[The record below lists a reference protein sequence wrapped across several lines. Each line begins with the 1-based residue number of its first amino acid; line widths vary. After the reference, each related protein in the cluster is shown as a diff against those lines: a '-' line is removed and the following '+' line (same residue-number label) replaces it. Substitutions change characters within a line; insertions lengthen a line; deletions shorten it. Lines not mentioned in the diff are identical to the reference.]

1 MWPWYPMSWL
11 FRHAPVLSAEH
22 HDKLDFCFLLLLPG
36 GRHPR
41 DQTTASF
48 LNFYIWTAALFFS
61 CWGMYGSI
69 PRFDLVMFPLFLVL
83 ALIGIH
89 SRAFHLGY
97 CILSS
102 MLAALFM
109 MMHSQWNW
117 VA

>member
-1 MWPWYPMSWL
+1 VGLVSHEL
-11 FRHAPVLSAEH
+11 AVSTRTGFERGTSRQTR
-22 HDKLDFCFLLLLPG
+22 FLLSSVTARGPASPG
-36 GRHPR
+36 SDNCVFPK
-41 DQTTASF
+41 F
-48 LNFYIWTAALFFS
+48 LYLDRSPLFFLL
-61 CWGMYGSI
+61 GMYGSI

>member
-1 MWPWYPMSWL
+1 
-11 FRHAPVLSAEH
+11 
-22 HDKLDFCFLLLLPG
+22 
-36 GRHPR
+36 
-41 DQTTASF
+41 
-48 LNFYIWTAALFFS
+48 
-61 CWGMYGSI
+61 MYGSI

-83 ALIGIH
+83 APIGIR

-109 MMHSQWNW
+109 VMHSQWNW